1 MTDQVPSDLSLE
13 ARAKRREMY
22 GSECR
27 GKTLSGSSG
36 FAFHDW
42 RRVDTISH
50 SGNDRLGTYC
60 YTDYYKCERCGEW
73 AENFVNHNYSGD

>member
-1 MTDQVPSDLSLE
+1 MTDQLPDDFSTE
-13 ARAKRREMY
+13 ARAKRREAFS
-22 GSECR
+22 SEC
-27 GKTLSGSSG
+27 GNKTPAEKLG
-36 FAFHDW
+36 FTFHVW
-42 RRVDTISH
+42 QRVGTISH